1 MWFKHIQQLEENRV
15 KEVVLLEQLKERI
28 IMFERILVA
37 LNTEESYAP
46 IFDRALALAAATK
59 AELYLLGVVDR
70 SNETALPLL
79 AYPGITG
86 YPVAVSEKTWA
97 DYEENYKKLKAR
109 GERIL
114 SELTKEAIAAGV
126 KATFVQ
132 QVGDVGDTICDRAQ
146 TLQADLVI
154 VGSHGRRGLNELLM
168 GSVSSY
174 VMHRAPCSVMVV
186 HNKAQ
191 EEKMREEEES
201 ATTDGLMT
209 SRPKS
214 VAAI

>member
-1 MWFKHIQQLEENRV
+1 
-15 KEVVLLEQLKERI
+15 
-28 IMFERILVA
+28 MFERILVA

-46 IFDRALALAAATK
+46 IFDRALALAVATK
-59 AELYLLGVVDR
+59 AELYLLGVIDR
-70 SNETALPLL
+70 SSETALPLL

-97 DYEENYKKLKAR
+97 NYEENYEKLKAR

-114 SELTKEAIAAGV
+114 FELAGEAIAAGV

-132 QVGDVGDTICDRAQ
+132 QVGNVGDMICERAK
-146 TLQADLVI
+146 TLPVDLII

-186 HNKAQ
+186 HDQVQ
-191 EEKMREEEES
+191 EEKVQGKAS
-201 ATTDGLMT
+201 AVTDELIT
-209 SRPKS
+209 SPSKS
-214 VAAI
+214 VAAP